1 MSFEEKYY
9 QTNDGLNLYFR
20 EYDGDDRTL
29 PVVCLSGLTRNSSD
43 FHDFALRYSGVRKI
57 YCLDY
62 RGRGKSDY
70 DPQYKNY
77 NPQTYLMDTL
87 TFLSERSITQAI
99 FVGTSLGG
107 LITMGLSG
115 FAPQYVGGA
124 ILNDIGPD
132 VDTSGSERIAGYVGK
147 DTRFS
152 TLKKAVSAQKK
163 LYVNAYPDLNE
174 EGWIKTTEAA
184 YIYDEEKSNY
194 RQNYDLKIGQAL
206 IEQIDEDQEIDL
218 WPFFESLKSA
228 PTLAIRGA
236 LSDILSEEVFDK
248 MKLCHPQM
256 QWVTL
261 ENRGHVP
268 LLDEPLALEKMDKFF
283 EQQ

>member
-9 QTNDGLNLYFR
+9 QSNDGLNLYYR
-20 EYDGDDRTL
+20 EYDGDNQTI
-29 PVVCLSGLTRNSSD
+29 PVVCLSGLTRNSAD
-43 FHDFALRYSGVRKI
+43 FHDLALRYSGVRKV

-70 DPQYKNY
+70 DPEYKNY
-77 NPQTYLMDTL
+77 SPQTYLMDVL
-87 TFLSERSITQAI
+87 TFLANRSIEKAI

-115 FAPQYVGGA
+115 FAPQYVSGA

-147 DTRFS
+147 DIRFS
-152 TLKKAVSAQKK
+152 TLTQAVSAQKK
-163 LYVNAYPDLNE
+163 LYLNAYPDLDD
-174 EGWIKTTEAA
+174 EGWIKTTQAA

-194 RQNYDLKIGQAL
+194 RQNYDLKLGQAL
-206 IEQIDEDQEIDL
+206 VEQLKNDQEIDL
-218 WPFFESLKSA
+218 WPFFESLQSV
-228 PTLAIRGA
+228 PTLVIRGA
-236 LSDILSEEVFDK
+236 LSDILSEEAFEK
-248 MKLCHPQM
+248 MKARHPQM
-256 QWVTL
+256 QWLQL

-268 LLDEPLALEKMDKFF
+268 LLDEPLALKKMDEFF